1 MFFPTLKLPLN
12 SLTDEVGALFALL
25 QDGIHTVQGALWK
38 AARDLLE
45 IDLFSAHFANIDDIT
60 NCYKGYFIRYHLF
73 TSSRLLISS
82 IYRKREMD
90 MTKQLTLGTA
100 KIFNRDGLWIVNW
113 MNLGSFLVGEQMFGN
128 INYALRFCRERGLPV
143 ISCETGA

>member
-1 MFFPTLKLPLN
+1 
-12 SLTDEVGALFALL
+12 
-25 QDGIHTVQGALWK
+25 
-38 AARDLLE
+38 
-45 IDLFSAHFANIDDIT
+45 
-60 NCYKGYFIRYHLF
+60 
-73 TSSRLLISS
+73 
-82 IYRKREMD
+82 